1 MGSSELV
8 EQIREIISTKEVAY
22 DLEAYDQET
31 HGDLVDGRIPDGY
44 TEIDRYWVDEPY
56 ELVQVL
62 YDTAKK
68 VPVYHVL
75 EPMLTPFEMRLL
87 GRLYEDL
94 SDVLT
99 LDDVDLGGPTT
110 GGRVAE
116 EFGEPA
122 GDVSG
127 DGSDGSDDGEGG
139 DGSDNGVGVTDGDN
153 HDISGSDHDID
164 SEGGNRESGSAGNG
178 DGTIEIDGD
187 GAEHFEKQERD
198 NGQNGGQPDIDVIKR
213 RVLRRKALE
222 LLGYYSMDLNPRSV
236 HKILHFLE
244 RNYIG
249 YGKLDA
255 MLKDSHIEDISCDG
269 IGIPVFIYHNVHK
282 NIETNVTFG
291 EEYLNS
297 FVIQLVQRG
306 SKHISIGSPMV
317 NATLPDGSRL
327 QATLGKEITT
337 RGSSFTI
344 RRFKEDPFTPIDM
357 LNFKTCSSEML
368 AYLWLAIENNKSMV
382 LAGGTASGK
391 TSTLNAVSMFIP
403 PIAKVVSIEDTREL
417 TLHHENWIA
426 GVTREAIIAHE
437 GVGEI
442 SMFELLKAA
451 LRQRPEYI
459 LVGEVRGA
467 EALTLF
473 QAMSTGHTTYSTM
486 HASDIET
493 LLNRLQGEPIN
504 VPHAMLQALNIV
516 CIQMQTYI
524 GSERV
529 RRTKTLLEITGLD
542 QRTGGVRIN
551 DLYTWD
557 PASDTFEYSGNS
569 YVLDMIMDERGW
581 TKNQLMSALSER
593 KEILEYMAEK
603 NINNYKEISQ
613 IVQQYA
619 LDPDAVLTAIR
630 G

>member
-1 MGSSELV
+1 MG
-8 EQIREIISTKEVAY
+8 QIREIINTGEVAY
-22 DLEAYDQET
+22 DLEAYDQEI
-31 HGDLVDGRIPDGY
+31 HGDLVDDRIPDGY
-44 TEIDRYWVDEPY
+44 TVVDRYWVDEPY

-99 LDDVDLGGPTT
+99 LDDIDLGGRTA
-110 GGRVAE
+110 GGQVAE

-122 GDVSG
+122 GDVG
-127 DGSDGSDDGEGG
+127 
-139 DGSDNGVGVTDGDN
+139 TDGDDDSVN
-153 HDISGSDHDID
+153 GSGD
-164 SEGGNRESGSAGNG
+164 REVGSAGNG
-178 DGTIEIDGD
+178 DGTAKIDGD
-187 GAEHFEKQERD
+187 GAEQFKKQEPG
-198 NGQNGGQPDIDVIKR
+198 NGNNGGQSNGDAVKN
-213 RVLRRKALE
+213 RVLRKKALE

-236 HKILHFLE
+236 HKILYFLE

-269 IGIPVFIYHNVHK
+269 IDVPVFIYHNVHK

-306 SKHISIGSPMV
+306 GKHISIGSPMV

-327 QATLGKEITT
+327 QATLGKEVTT

-368 AYLWLAIENNKSMV
+368 AYLWLAIENNKSMI

-391 TSTLNAVSMFIP
+391 TSALNAVSMFVP

-569 YVLDMIMDERGW
+569 YVLDMIMEERGW
-581 TKNQLMSALSER
+581 TKNQLTDALSER
-593 KEILEYMAEK
+593 KEILEYMAER

>member
-1 MGSSELV
+1 MG
-8 EQIREIISTKEVAY
+8 QIREIINTGEVAY
-22 DLEAYDQET
+22 DLEAYDQEI
-31 HGDLVDGRIPDGY
+31 HGDLVDDRIPDGY
-44 TEIDRYWVDEPY
+44 TVVDRYWVDEPY

-99 LDDVDLGGPTT
+99 LDDIDLGGRTA
-110 GGRVAE
+110 GGQVAE

-122 GDVSG
+122 GDVG
-127 DGSDGSDDGEGG
+127 
-139 DGSDNGVGVTDGDN
+139 TDGDDDSVN
-153 HDISGSDHDID
+153 GSGDH
-164 SEGGNRESGSAGNG
+164 EVGSAGNG
-178 DGTIEIDGD
+178 DGTAKIDGN
-187 GAEHFEKQERD
+187 GAEQFKKQEPG
-198 NGQNGGQPDIDVIKR
+198 NGNNGGQSNGDAVKN
-213 RVLRRKALE
+213 RVLRKKALE

-236 HKILHFLE
+236 HKILYFLE

-269 IGIPVFIYHNVHK
+269 INVPVFIYHNVHK

-306 SKHISIGSPMV
+306 GKHISIGSPMV

-327 QATLGKEITT
+327 QATLGKEVTT

-368 AYLWLAIENNKSMV
+368 AYLWLAIENNKSMI

-391 TSTLNAVSMFIP
+391 TSALNAVSMFVP

-557 PASDTFEYSGNS
+557 PASDTFNYSGNS
-569 YVLDMIMDERGW
+569 YVLDQIIEERGW
-581 TKNQLMSALSER
+581 TRNQLSDALSER
-593 KEILEYMAEK
+593 KEILEYMAER

-630 G
+630 E

>member
-1 MGSSELV
+1 MGSSELMG
-8 EQIREIISTKEVAY
+8 QIRVIINTKEVAY
-22 DLEAYDQET
+22 DLEAYDPEL
-31 HGDLVDGRIPDGY
+31 HGNLIDDRIPDGY
-44 TEIDRYWVDEPY
+44 TEVDRYWVDEHY

-62 YDTAKK
+62 YDIAKK

-75 EPMLTPFEMRLL
+75 EPALTPFEMRLL

-99 LDDVDLGGPTT
+99 LDDIDLGGHT
-110 GGRVAE
+110 GGKIAE

-122 GDVSG
+122 GYVGSGSG
-127 DGSDGSDDGEGG
+127 DSDGSDDVV
-139 DGSDNGVGVTDGDN
+139 DSAINGSGND
-153 HDISGSDHDID
+153 DIRAID
-164 SEGGNRESGSAGNG
+164 EDDAEQL
-178 DGTIEIDGD
+178 EKQID
-187 GAEHFEKQERD
+187 ERFEKQED
-198 NGQNGGQPDIDVIKR
+198 ENGQSGDAIKS
-213 RVLRRKALE
+213 RVLRRKAME
-222 LLGYYSMDLNPRSV
+222 LLGYYSIDLNPHSA
-236 HKILHFLE
+236 HKILHYLE
-244 RNYIG
+244 RNYVG

-255 MLKDSHIEDISCDG
+255 MLRDSHIEDISCDG
-269 IGIPVFIYHNVHK
+269 VGVPVFIYHNVHK

-297 FVIQLVQRG
+297 FVIQLAQRG
-306 SKHISIGSPMV
+306 GKHISIGSPMV

-327 QATLGKEITT
+327 QATLGKEVTT

-344 RRFKEDPFTPIDM
+344 RRFKEDPFTPVDM

-368 AYLWLAIENNKSMV
+368 AYLWLAIENNKSMI

-403 PIAKVVSIEDTREL
+403 PIAKIVSIEDTREL

-551 DLYTWD
+551 DLYNWD

-581 TKNQLMSALSER
+581 TKNQLTDALSER
-593 KEILEYMAEK
+593 KEILEYMAERG
-603 NINNYKEISQ
+603 INNYKEISQ

-619 LDPDAVLTAIR
+619 LDPDAVLTAI
-630 G
+630 GK

>member
-1 MGSSELV
+1 MG
-8 EQIREIISTKEVAY
+8 QIREIINTGEVAY
-22 DLEAYDQET
+22 DLKAYDQEI
-31 HGDLVDGRIPDGY
+31 HGDLVDDRIPDGY
-44 TEIDRYWVDEPY
+44 TVVERYWVDEPY

-99 LDDVDLGGPTT
+99 LDDIDLGSRTA
-110 GGRVAE
+110 GGQVAE
-116 EFGEPA
+116 EFGELA
-122 GDVSG
+122 GDV
-127 DGSDGSDDGEGG
+127 D
-139 DGSDNGVGVTDGDN
+139 TDGDDDDSVN
-153 HDISGSDHDID
+153 GSGD
-164 SEGGNRESGSAGNG
+164 REVGSAGNG
-178 DGTIEIDGD
+178 DGTAKIDGD
-187 GAEHFEKQERD
+187 GAEQFKKQEPG
-198 NGQNGGQPDIDVIKR
+198 NGNNGRQSDGDAVKN
-213 RVLRRKALE
+213 RVLRKKALE

-236 HKILHFLE
+236 HKILYFLE

-249 YGKLDA
+249 YGKLDT

-269 IGIPVFIYHNVHK
+269 INVPIFIYHNVHK

-306 SKHISIGSPMV
+306 GKHISIGSPMV

-327 QATLGKEITT
+327 QATLGKEVTT

-344 RRFKEDPFTPIDM
+344 RRFKEDPFTPIDL

-368 AYLWLAIENNKSMV
+368 AYLWLAIENSKSMI

-391 TSTLNAVSMFIP
+391 TSALNAVSMFVP

-557 PASDTFEYSGNS
+557 PASDTFNYSGNS
-569 YVLDMIMDERGW
+569 YVLDQIIEERGW
-581 TKNQLMSALSER
+581 TRNQLADALSER
-593 KEILEYMAEK
+593 KEILEYMAER

-619 LDPDAVLTAIR
+619 LDPDAVLTTIR

>member
-1 MGSSELV
+1 MGSSELMG
-8 EQIREIISTKEVAY
+8 QIREIISTGEVVY
-22 DLEAYDQET
+22 DLEAYDKEI
-31 HGDLVDGRIPDGY
+31 HGDLVDDRIPDGY
-44 TEIDRYWVDEPY
+44 TEVDRYWVDEPY
-56 ELVQVL
+56 ELVQIL

-75 EPMLTPFEMRLL
+75 EPVLTPFEMRLL

-99 LDDVDLGGPTT
+99 LDDIDLGGPTV
-110 GGRVAE
+110 GGQVAE

-122 GDVSG
+122 GDVG
-127 DGSDGSDDGEGG
+127 
-139 DGSDNGVGVTDGDN
+139 TDGD
-153 HDISGSDHDID
+153 DGSVTGSGDR
-164 SEGGNRESGSAGNG
+164 EGGSAGNG
-178 DGTIEIDGD
+178 DGTAEIDGD
-187 GAEHFEKQERD
+187 GAEQFKKQEPG
-198 NGQNGGQPDIDVIKR
+198 NGQNGEQSNGDAVKS
-213 RVLRRKALE
+213 RVLRKKALE

-249 YGKLDA
+249 YGKLDT

-269 IGIPVFIYHNVHK
+269 IDVPVFIYHNVHK

-327 QATLGKEITT
+327 QATLGKEVTT

-368 AYLWLAIENNKSMV
+368 AYLWLAIENSKSMI

-391 TSTLNAVSMFIP
+391 TSALNAVSMFIP

-557 PASDTFEYSGNS
+557 PASDTFNYSGNS
-569 YVLDMIMDERGW
+569 YVLDQIIEERGW
-581 TKNQLMSALSER
+581 TRNQLADALSER
-593 KEILEYMAEK
+593 KEILEYMAK
-603 NINNYKEISQ
+603 MNINNYKEISQ

-619 LDPDAVLTAIR
+619 LDPDAVMTAIR